1 MNRKEFLKTASIAA
15 VGMAAL
21 PRFSFGAG
29 GKGSDKIKVAFVG
42 CGGRARGAIQ
52 NMTDADENIEIVAL
66 ADIFDRQIQDFTS
79 STRAYVDRKK
89 KGGADAFWKDYW
101 KVTPQTCFVG
111 MDSIDQ
117 VLKTDADVVALVTPP
132 CFRTS
137 QIEKC
142 LNAGKHVFAEKP
154 ICIDAVQ
161 LRKIYDELIP
171 LADKKGL
178 KVLCGTQMRYHKWIA
193 EAVDKIRSGD
203 IGDVLATDC
212 FRYEGSYLTRGTYN
226 PAWAGEMSPEQV
238 KFQLINWLGFIWTS
252 GDQIVEQYVHNLDIA
267 LWALGKMP
275 YEVIGSGG
283 RSTNLSYP
291 LQGDRFSNMHGHLTF
306 DGGIVMNAECRQEF
320 GTTPFSALEIYGT
333 KGKASLTF
341 GKQYFYDTKGKLVWE
356 SSGDR
361 KPELICEHEALFGA
375 IRGGTAFNTLKACA
389 DSCYVGIAI
398 REASYAGKRVKCEFF
413 RKKSELSLVPADLKL
428 DGIKKLAPVPNPVE
442 YKLV

>member
-1 MNRKEFLKTASIAA
+1 MNRKEFVKSVSLMGAASMVLPKYSFAA
-15 VGMAAL
+15 V
-21 PRFSFGAG
+21 
-29 GKGSDKIKVAFVG
+29 KGSDKIKVAVVG
-42 CGGRARGAIQ
+42 MGNRGRGALM
-52 NMTDADENIEIVAL
+52 NMFDADNNVELVAVGDAYSYPIESGKKVLEHEIKKRK
-66 ADIFDRQIQDFTS
+66 ADF
-79 STRAYVDRKK
+79 
-89 KGGADAFWKDYW
+89 KDYW
-101 KVTPQTCFVG
+101 KVGDNAFVG
-111 MDSIDQ
+111 LDAIDK
-117 VLKTDADVVALVTPP
+117 VVKTDADIVVLTTPP
-132 CFRTS
+132 IFRPEH
-137 QIEKC
+137 IRKC
-142 LNAGKHVFAEKP
+142 LENNKNIFAEKP
-154 ICIDAVQ
+154 ICIDATQ
-161 LRKIYDELIP
+161 LRQVYSQLIP
-171 LADKKGL
+171 LADQKKL
-178 KVLCGTQMRYHKWIA
+178 NVVCGTQMRYHKWIA

-291 LQGDRFSNMHGHLTF
+291 LQGDRFSNIHGHLTF